1 MKRRDFLKASL
12 AGVLGGVGLQGA
24 VARAEGSRRLQRIGV
39 QLYTVRS
46 LLQQDFPGTLKA
58 VAAAGYKELEFA
70 GYYNRSAADVKSI
83 IQDLSLEAPATHV
96 SLQLARNQLDQIIQE
111 AGVIGHRYLVVPSLP
126 QTERTTLDSYR
137 RIAEEFNRLGERC
150 RQAGLRF
157 GYHNHAFEFET
168 IEGKIPYDVLLQET
182 DPNLVE
188 MEIDLFW
195 IVRGGQDPLEYFER
209 FPGRFALCH
218 VKDMDEAGNM
228 VDVGKGRIDFAAIFA
243 RSEQAGL
250 KHYFVEHDRPESP
263 LESIQNSR
271 RHLAQ
276 LAF

>member
-24 VARAEGSRRLQRIGV
+24 AARAEGSRRLQRIGV